1 MGGEEWCFSYTDVR
15 GTGEVGSEKL
25 RPEWVW
31 LGEEAAVVLEL
42 VQVGGEVSG
51 GLGEQ
56 EVSDQS
62 KGKVVV
68 RRRLHL

>member
-1 MGGEEWCFSYTDVR
+1 MR

-25 RPEWVW
+25 RPEGAW

-42 VQVGGEVSG
+42 VQVAGEVSG

-56 EVSDQS
+56 EISDQS

>member
-1 MGGEEWCFSYTDVR
+1 MR

-25 RPEWVW
+25 RPEGAW
-31 LGEEAAVVLEL
+31 LREEAAVVLEL
-42 VQVGGEVSG
+42 VEVAGEVSG

-56 EVSDQS
+56 EVSNQS

-68 RRRLHL
+68 R